1 MGHTVGEQ
9 WRKASYSGSNGGA
22 CVEVGR
28 GDRAVLVR
36 DTTNRE
42 AGSIDFSTTAWSEF
56 LATVK

>member
-22 CVEVGR
+22 CVEVGH
-28 GDRAVLVR
+28 GATAVLVR

-42 AGSIDFSTTAWSEF
+42 AGPIEFSATAWNEF